1 VKTVERDESRTEQM
15 KQTRSPGRARLLGRD
30 IEKRK
35 KKEKKTRT
43 KFS

>member
-30 IEKRK
+30 IEKK